1 MDGSSEGPR
10 DLTKV
15 TQLVTGTELESLDY
29 KMGVGG
35 AGIRELGLVLQV
47 TEGRKPRDPALL
59 LALAR
64 RCTWQAARHSG
75 GSGSG
80 LLPPPSSFLPVS
92 IFNPV
97 YSRIIVGVLE
107 KEKKNHPSFSW
118 NACQGNTGGPVDVGY
133 NYCGWSSACYR
144 SAPSVPPRLI
154 FTVTLWQGMLPF
166 SGTGIKGPEGK
177 GYPTL
182 HQSSEGEG
190 AGKGLQ
196 KFPRL
201 FHRSRLPFLVK
212 DPSSL
217 ISQRP

>member
-107 KEKKNHPSFSW
+107 KEKKKKNTLVFPGMHARGTQGVLWMLGITTVDGAVHVTDRPQVCHP
-118 NACQGNTGGPVDVGY
+118 G
-133 NYCGWSSACYR
+133 
-144 SAPSVPPRLI
+144 
-154 FTVTLWQGMLPF
+154 
-166 SGTGIKGPEGK
+166 
-177 GYPTL
+177 
-182 HQSSEGEG
+182 
-190 AGKGLQ
+190 
-196 KFPRL
+196 
-201 FHRSRLPFLVK
+201 
-212 DPSSL
+212 
-217 ISQRP
+217 